1 MLCLTVTS
9 AWAIDSGSC
18 GTGVV
23 YNYDDYDH
31 ILYIINSGSGAMAD
45 YASENDQPWKEYR
58 SDITSIQILGATS
71 IGKNAFSGCTG
82 LTSIV
87 IPPSVT
93 SIGES
98 AFNNCTGLT
107 SITFDSG
114 SHLSSIGNFAF
125 SKCNNPN
132 LTSIEIPS
140 GVTSIGESA
149 FSECTGLTSIVIP
162 SGVTSIGESAFLK
175 CSGLSSVTFA
185 SGSNLASIGN
195 LTFSECTGLMSISI
209 PAKVGSIG
217 DKAFYKCSSLTSIT
231 FASGSQL
238 ASIATYAFYYC
249 SSLQSIEI
257 PASVTSIG
265 ISAFYDCTNLTSI
278 AVADGNA
285 NYSSDNGV
293 LFNNNKTTLIRFPEG
308 KTADPY
314 TIPASVTSIGDYSF
328 YHCSK
333 LTSIEIPTS
342 VTSIGDAAFFYCP
355 GLTSIAFTSGSQ
367 LTSIGKSAFRYCN
380 NAKLTTIEIPA
391 SVTSIGNDAFSGCTG
406 LTSIVIH
413 ATSLQTCGNGAFDNN
428 KAGRKLYVPSASVNT
443 YKTGWSGYA
452 NDITGFD
459 EIGTCGATGNESSV
473 IWTLTGTSSN
483 YALTIGGTGTM
494 ADNSSSNLGWYGN
507 RDNIQSVVIEDGVTS
522 IGSSAFSDC
531 TNLTSV
537 TLNSNPIIGT
547 NAFPS
552 GATVTMNLTGNEG
565 KTGEYWMTFYNENYG
580 FTADGN
586 TTIYK
591 AAVNGTNTAV
601 VLTEVADIP
610 KNNAAVLKSSNAA
623 ITMTLATSASA
634 DYTGNELLG
643 TDADLVNPGNAY
655 CLNKNASN
663 EVGFY
668 KFTDSGTIP
677 ANRAYLV
684 ISPSLARA
692 FYGFDVDEDPKTA
705 IQAVKT
711 VSDEG
716 EVYDLSGRRVVGQPR
731 KGIYVRNGKKFVIK

>member
-9 AWAIDSGSC
+9 AWASDSGSC
-18 GTGVV
+18 GTSVN
-23 YNYDDYDH
+23 YYYYDDH
-31 ILYIINSGSGAMAD
+31 TLTITGSGVMAD
-45 YASENDQPWKEYR
+45 YASKDDQPWKEYR
-58 SDITSIQILGATS
+58 SSITSIKIYNATN

-82 LTSIV
+82 LTSIE
-87 IPPSVT
+87 IPTSVT
-93 SIGES
+93 SIGEY
-98 AFNNCTGLT
+98 
-107 SITFDSG
+107 
-114 SHLSSIGNFAF
+114 
-125 SKCNNPN
+125 
-132 LTSIEIPS
+132 
-140 GVTSIGESA
+140 A
-149 FSECTGLTSIVIP
+149 FSECTSLLSIEIPTS
-162 SGVTSIGESAFLK
+162 VTSIGESAFLK

-195 LTFSECTGLMSISI
+195 LTFFECTGLMSISI

-231 FASGSQL
+231 FDSRSQL
-238 ASIATYAFYYC
+238 ASIDNYAFYYC
-249 SSLQSIEI
+249 SSLAKIEI
-257 PASVTSIG
+257 PSSVTSIG
-265 ISAFYDCTNLTSI
+265 INAFNDCTNLTSI
-278 AVADGNA
+278 AVAAGNA

-308 KTADPY
+308 KTDPY
-314 TIPASVTSIGDYSF
+314 IIPASVTSIGDYSF

-333 LTSIEIPTS
+333 LTSIVIPSS

-367 LTSIGKSAFRYCN
+367 HLASIGKNAFYYCN
-380 NAKLTTIEIPA
+380 NANLTTIEIPA
-391 SVTSIGNDAFSGCTG
+391 SVTSIGNDAFNKCAG

-413 ATSLQTCGNGAFDNN
+413 ATSLQTYGNNAFDNN

-483 YALTIGGTGTM
+483 YALTIGGTGAM
-494 ADNSSSNLGWYGN
+494 ADNIPGNLGWYGN
-507 RDNIQSVVIEDGVTS
+507 RDNIQSVVIKDGVTS

-537 TLNSNPIIGT
+537 TLNSNPVIGT

-565 KTGEYWMTFYNENYG
+565 KTGEYWMTFYNKNYA

-643 TDADLVNPGNAY
+643 TDADLANPGNAY